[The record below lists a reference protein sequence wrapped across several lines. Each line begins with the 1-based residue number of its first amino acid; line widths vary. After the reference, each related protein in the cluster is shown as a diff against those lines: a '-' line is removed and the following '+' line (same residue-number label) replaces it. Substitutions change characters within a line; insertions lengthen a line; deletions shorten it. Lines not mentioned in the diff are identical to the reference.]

1 MVAEQKRVD
10 RLGSKEPAHPKV
22 SPFCPTIKIKEG
34 REGPQKIGELFS
46 VLDQRSVKT
55 DWQCRPASPY

>member
-1 MVAEQKRVD
+1 MVAEREGGD

-22 SPFCPTIKIKEG
+22 SPFCPTIKIKGG